1 MEQLIENQVLQAAKA
16 VEEQLDAEINR
27 LDKMDDDELEKL
39 RERRIQAMKKAQS
52 QRQVITHI
60 VRTGKGIICGI
71 FSGMDEQRTRRL
83 ERAAVRERFFRR
95 MQRK

>member
-27 LDKMDDDELEKL
+27 LDKMDDDGLEKI

-52 QRQVITHI
+52 QRQV
-60 VRTGKGIICGI
+60 
-71 FSGMDEQRTRRL
+71 
-83 ERAAVRERFFRR
+83 RF
-95 MQRK
+95 